1 MVYFFIILDTMFSKT
16 RKRKFTD
23 NNADHFGNNKKFYGL
38 DNLDREIFFHNNIY
52 FNDNGFTSL
61 TLTDTKDT
69 TITHSGINLKQN
81 DDLCI
86 TSLFLPV
93 ETQNYT
99 EGYIKFWNKAINVDE
114 CPENKDIYLAFSP
127 KLEYDVFFKE
137 YDKDSGKMVVF
148 LKIVENFNIK
158 YYLDPRLFFRYTHD
172 YNILNQE
179 TNKFFKKRLFNLKQ
193 CLIDNDN
200 ILTFGDDF
208 NIKDS
213 NLDGNVHLHYDS
225 ELKIFDYLLT
235 DTTPFNPNYF
245 HLEFK
250 KTFDTFMIH
259 NNQVFNCNLYDY
271 LFPDAYSNEHKAVMK
286 YIKTEKPTH
295 IFNNFISFNTKYIFC
310 LENSPTTQDLHYLH
324 VNKGI
329 IYVSIARGTVFM
341 NTPFFKKFGKDIKV
355 TRTNVIDIV
364 QEKKLLQ
371 YKNFMI
377 NNSNIRMY
385 NRELFKIEFLSIIT
399 LNGTSKDMNELI
411 SGLFFY
417 YPYTSK
423 YDIDLSVIKNKDDEP
438 SLFNNKDFK
447 FYWSN
452 ITSANNILNSTFEKY
467 IKMQTNYIS
476 DSPVTSGL
484 IQNNLLKNIDIKLF
498 KFSMFDKML
507 QHDATPIN
515 ISNNVA
521 SYLAYSN
528 YGTLTYLN
536 SYNNKMVKI
545 LSYINLDKTKI
556 NFIEDEL
563 SYTTALNKINIPIT
577 TFYDGR
583 SIDNFQISIRDFKG
597 VPYTGYIRKAYRP
610 SKKLTLQKNLIK
622 QQKIIEKIMFNK
634 IIIDSRNILLS
645 VPDNSTNEEVTL
657 DNTILSHILYGQ
669 DSKAITNNVICYLSY
684 FSFPTLL
691 KNNPTT
697 IMHVAC
703 NRFKGTK
710 LSIFIKDSIN
720 GQLKYNDYQII
731 ATINLSEIPNWN
743 IMKENDDRYSISFTP
758 NSSSFIT
765 NYYLLDTVYDLQN
778 MELYL
783 IDELGNKIT
792 YEKTTTRRPQYTL
805 TLNYYKI

>member
-1 MVYFFIILDTMFSKT
+1 
-16 RKRKFTD
+16 
-23 NNADHFGNNKKFYGL
+23 
-38 DNLDREIFFHNNIY
+38 
-52 FNDNGFTSL
+52 
-61 TLTDTKDT
+61 
-69 TITHSGINLKQN
+69 
-81 DDLCI
+81 
-86 TSLFLPV
+86 
-93 ETQNYT
+93 
-99 EGYIKFWNKAINVDE
+99 
-114 CPENKDIYLAFSP
+114 
-127 KLEYDVFFKE
+127 
-137 YDKDSGKMVVF
+137 
-148 LKIVENFNIK
+148 
-158 YYLDPRLFFRYTHD
+158 
-172 YNILNQE
+172 
-179 TNKFFKKRLFNLKQ
+179 
-193 CLIDNDN
+193 
-200 ILTFGDDF
+200 
-208 NIKDS
+208 
-213 NLDGNVHLHYDS
+213 
-225 ELKIFDYLLT
+225 
-235 DTTPFNPNYF
+235 
-245 HLEFK
+245 
-250 KTFDTFMIH
+250 MIH

-597 VPYTGYIRKAYRP
+597 VPYTGYIRKVYRP
-610 SKKLTLQKNLIK
+610 SKKLTLQKNFIK

-634 IIIDSRNILLS
+634 LIIDSRNILLS